1 MNVFRIFT
9 PFHQEIKM
17 QYHEKEKNRLEDATR
32 AQQYTV
38 KRKKFWN
45 EAAQNKSIHGLASR
59 AYHQRIHEIFKFHI
73 APGQRVIEIGCG
85 EGDLL
90 ASVRPSLGLGI
101 DFAESMVQR
110 ARHRHPKIEFIC
122 ADGLEF
128 ISDQKFDVV
137 ILSDVINDVWDI
149 QTLLECIKCYSHS
162 HTRIL
167 LNFYS
172 RLWTPVLRAAEFLH
186 LAQKPLEQNWVTV
199 DDVRNLLYLT
209 GFDVIR
215 TTTEVFLPLPIPL
228 IAPFFNQFLVR
239 IWPFNLLALT
249 NLMIARPVDHQ
260 EEVHPKKE
268 YTVTVVVP
276 ARNEEGNIR
285 TIFESVPMMGSST
298 ELLFVEGNS
307 KDDTYGEIQRQMELH
322 PEIDSSLYR
331 QSGKGKGDAVRLG
344 FEKARGDILMILDAD
359 LTMPPEYLPRY
370 YNSLAE
376 GKGEFING
384 VRLVYPMEKNAMR
397 LLNFLGNK
405 FFSVAFT
412 WLLGQPVK
420 DTLCG
425 TKVLFKKDYERIRDN
440 RSYFGDFDPFGD
452 FDLLFGSAKQNM
464 KIVDI
469 PIRYK
474 ERVYGT
480 TNIQR
485 WKHGWLLIKMVVFAA
500 LRLKF
505 K

>member
-1 MNVFRIFT
+1 L
-9 PFHQEIKM
+9 K
-17 QYHEKEKNRLEDATR
+17 A
-32 AQQYTV
+32 
-38 KRKKFWN
+38 
-45 EAAQNKSIHGLASR
+45 
-59 AYHQRIHEIFKFHI
+59 
-73 APGQRVIEIGCG
+73 
-85 EGDLL
+85 
-90 ASVRPSLGLGI
+90 
-101 DFAESMVQR
+101 AES
-110 ARHRHPKIEFIC
+110 
-122 ADGLEF
+122 
-128 ISDQKFDVV
+128 
-137 ILSDVINDVWDI
+137 
-149 QTLLECIKCYSHS
+149 
-162 HTRIL
+162 
-167 LNFYS
+167 LN
-172 RLWTPVLRAAEFLH
+172 

-199 DDVRNLLYLT
+199 DDVKNLLYLT
-209 GFDVIR
+209 GFEVIR
-215 TTTEVFLPLPIPL
+215 TSAEVLLPLPIPL
-228 IAPFFNQFLVR
+228 LSPFFNQFLVR

-260 EEVHPKKE
+260 AEVSPKKE
-268 YTVTVVVP
+268 YSVTVVVP

-307 KDDTYGEIQRQMELH
+307 KDDTYGEIQRQRLLH
-322 PEIDSSLYR
+322 PEINSSLYH
-331 QSGKGKGDAVRLG
+331 QTGKGKGDAVRLG
-344 FEKARGDILMILDAD
+344 FEKAQGDILMILDAD

-376 GKGEFING
+376 GKGEFVNG

-397 LLNFLGNK
+397 LINFLGNK

-425 TKVLFKKDYERIRDN
+425 TKVLFKKDYERIRNN

-452 FDLLFGSAKQNM
+452 FDLLFGSAKQNL

-480 TNIQR
+480 TNIER